1 MKLEAKNRIGAAK
14 LECKCITANCVHSA
28 LTKKQ
33 QKLDIDG
40 DGKIDGEDLK
50 KVREGELATST
61 AKSTNPPKETIMEAK
76 ARLTASTQTQITA
89 AKTAQVKFKDGSVH
103 KVSFF
108 SDPNK
113 RKGNFILKSPD
124 LPSLKFML
132 ENGSYVV
139 YIVGSQRLDIDKA
152 SRFDT
157 KTAEASDAYMKGIKK
172 FWKAV

>member
-1 MKLEAKNRIGAAK
+1 
-14 LECKCITANCVHSA
+14 
-28 LTKKQ
+28 
-33 QKLDIDG
+33 
-40 DGKIDGEDLK
+40 
-50 KVREGELATST
+50 
-61 AKSTNPPKETIMEAK
+61 MEAK

-103 KVSFF
+103 KISFF

-132 ENGSYVV
+132 ENGSYAV